1 MSSENEPRYTRDENL
16 PVLLIGLLLIVGILV
31 TACAISVLWFNRQ
44 KASQP
49 TPQQEIPAI
58 VIPTAVMPPAALP
71 TAMQVSYFSIR
82 LPVVLS
88 GSISGPEQIW
98 KVTNIISLGYELSG
112 QRYDLATF
120 TRIDGQDTVQGYCIN
135 RGWNVPEKGTEY
147 LLTAGGIFVPLYEP
161 DADPYQRF
169 SMIQ

>member
-1 MSSENEPRYTRDENL
+1 MLSENESGSDRDKNW
-16 PVLLIGLLLIVGILV
+16 PVLLVGLLLIVGILV
-31 TACAISVLWFNRQ
+31 TACAISVLLLNRQ
-44 KASQP
+44 KVSQS
-49 TPQQEIPAI
+49 TPQQEIP
-58 VIPTAVMPPAALP
+58 VMSIPTAAMPPAGMP
-71 TAMQVSYFSIR
+71 TAMQVSNFLIR
-82 LPVVLS
+82 LPIVLS
-88 GSISGPEQIW
+88 GSEQIW
-98 KVTNIISLGYELSG
+98 KVTNITSLGYELDG

-147 LLTAGGIFVPLYEP
+147 LLTSGNIFVPLYEP

>member
-1 MSSENEPRYTRDENL
+1 MLSENEPGSDRDENW
-16 PVLLIGLLLIVGILV
+16 PVLLVGLLLIVGILV
-31 TACAISVLWFNRQ
+31 TACAISVLLLNRQ

-49 TPQQEIPAI
+49 TPQQEIP
-58 VIPTAVMPPAALP
+58 VMLIPTAAMPPAGMP
-71 TAMQVSYFSIR
+71 TAMQVSYFLIR
-82 LPVVLS
+82 LPIVLS
-88 GSISGPEQIW
+88 GSEQIW
-98 KVTNIISLGYELSG
+98 KVTNITSLAYELDG

-147 LLTAGGIFVPLYEP
+147 LLTSGNIFVPLYEP
-161 DADPYQRF
+161 EADPYQRF

>member
-1 MSSENEPRYTRDENL
+1 MLSENESGSDRDENW
-16 PVLLIGLLLIVGILV
+16 PVLLVGLLLIVGILV
-31 TACAISVLWFNRQ
+31 TACAISVLLLNRQ

-49 TPQQEIPAI
+49 TPQQEIP
-58 VIPTAVMPPAALP
+58 VMLIPTAAMPPAGMP
-71 TAMQVSYFSIR
+71 TAMQVSYFLIR
-82 LPVVLS
+82 LPIVLF
-88 GSISGPEQIW
+88 GSEQIW
-98 KVTNIISLGYELSG
+98 KVTNITSLGYELDG

-120 TRIDGQDTVQGYCIN
+120 TRIDGQGTVQGYCIN

-147 LLTAGGIFVPLYEP
+147 LLTSGNIFVPLYEP